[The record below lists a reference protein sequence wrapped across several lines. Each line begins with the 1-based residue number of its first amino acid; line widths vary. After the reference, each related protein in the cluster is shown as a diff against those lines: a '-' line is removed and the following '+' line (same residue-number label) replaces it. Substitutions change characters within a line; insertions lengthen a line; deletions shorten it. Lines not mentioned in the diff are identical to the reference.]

1 MLVFNL
7 PEQEHGFKGYL
18 IIRTIIYSFSF
29 CRNGL
34 TMMLQ
39 FDGRIDEADKIKPL
53 PYNEFS
59 VLFKSG
65 FL

>member
-1 MLVFNL
+1 
-7 PEQEHGFKGYL
+7 
-18 IIRTIIYSFSF
+18 
-29 CRNGL
+29 
-34 TMMLQ
+34 MMLQ
-39 FDGRIDEADKIKPL
+39 FDGRMDEADKIKPL